1 MRVVRFVLYVAFI
14 FFDPPGWWR
23 MSAILTSI
31 RPPIDAYILTGPSI
45 FGRGSALRRIRLKTA
60 AVFGSIDCALQFH
73 SAFPTTPPR
82 RFSCRSVP
90 PRHLRSVT
98 ARGAS
103 LHLRL
108 QTIFDGYALAFPR
121 HRSCVTVSV
130 RFRSAVNPK
139 PPLAIPTRKDRYPH
153 SVLQSEHYRHP
164 PPSSHP

>member
-1 MRVVRFVLYVAFI
+1 
-14 FFDPPGWWR
+14 

-82 RFSCRSVP
+82 RFSCRP
-90 PRHLRSVT
+90 CLRDTS
-98 ARGAS
+98 A
-103 LHLRL
+103 LLRL
-108 QTIFDGYALAFPR
+108 VALHCISGYKLSLTATLSLSPTPL
-121 HRSCVTVSV
+121 CVTVSV
-130 RFRSAVNPK
+130 RFRPLSTRK